1 MLLSILK
8 KLAIHKKTTGY
19 SLWKFWFSILKKIT
33 IHKKQQGTPLE
44 NFGSLFSRNSQFTK
58 KQQGT
63 PFGNFGPS
71 KLAIHKKQQG
81 TPFGNSGPSIESI
94 FMFINV
100 LIKVKEDIKRC
111 KVCQKGSCEN
121 ADLKCQVTMQ
131 SECVVNVRKSL
142 IAQVH

>member
-1 MLLSILK
+1 MVL
-8 KLAIHKKTTGY
+8 
-19 SLWKFWFSILKKIT
+19 SILKKIT

-63 PFGNFGPS
+63 PFGN
-71 KLAIHKKQQG
+71 
-81 TPFGNSGPSIESI
+81 SGPSIESI

-100 LIKVKEDIKRC
+100 LIKVKEGIIKRC
-111 KVCQKGSCEN
+111 KECQKGSCEN

-131 SECVVNVRKSL
+131 SEYV
-142 IAQVH
+142 